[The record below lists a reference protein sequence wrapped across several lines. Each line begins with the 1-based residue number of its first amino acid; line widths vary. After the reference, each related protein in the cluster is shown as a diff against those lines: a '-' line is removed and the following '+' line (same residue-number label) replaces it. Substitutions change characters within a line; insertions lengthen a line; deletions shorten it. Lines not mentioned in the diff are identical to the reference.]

1 MCVGPFRNP
10 FKICLKYTH
19 IYQKI
24 FITYIKKHLCM
35 CITEAVHI
43 KRNELTNNDFA
54 EYTSKWLSQATVRIQ
69 RDKYIHF
76 FRNVMIAYRL
86 IKLFFI

>member
-1 MCVGPFRNP
+1 MCGPFRNP

-24 FITYIKKHLCM
+24 YIIYIKKHLCM
-35 CITEAVHI
+35 CITEAVRI
-43 KRNELTNNDFA
+43 KHNELTDNDFA

-69 RDKYIHF
+69 RDKCVHF
-76 FRNVMIAYRL
+76 L
-86 IKLFFI
+86 C